1 MIHVLEPPIELQKM
15 ETLKVDTLN
24 VIDIMSMTDEETER
38 EIRQIDINQ
47 EIVIPRVEPLSLFSD
62 DDDDDLELDSEG
74 NKRPSKLK
82 RQRTS
87 LNQTKA
93 KETDLLFMETSL
105 MMLDHSPMSPPPF
118 SPPPALPLSPNT
130 NIVTTSFNREVG
142 FLTLPLNATTTSTG
156 EASHSEQRKHHRH
169 KHHHK
174 HRHSMAVGRT
184 APIDDRGR
192 SFKSS
197 HQPPETEIVLSPSK
211 LGQ

>member
-1 MIHVLEPPIELQKM
+1 MKKID
-15 ETLKVDTLN
+15 TLKVDTLN
-24 VIDIMSMTDEETER
+24 VIDIMSMTDEEADR
-38 EIRQIDINQ
+38 EIHQIDINQ
-47 EIVIPRVEPLSLFSD
+47 EIVIPNIEPLSLFSD
-62 DDDDDLELDSEG
+62 DDYDDEMELDSEG
-74 NKRPSKLK
+74 NKNVNKLN
-82 RQRTS
+82 RQRRS

-93 KETDLLFMETSL
+93 KDIDILLMETSL
-105 MMLDHSPMSPPPF
+105 IMDHSSLSPPPF
-118 SPPPALPLSPNT
+118 SPPPLPLSPNT

-142 FLTLPLNATTTSTG
+142 FLSLPLTSTTTDQQTP
-156 EASHSEQRKHHRH
+156 SEHRRHHHRH

-184 APIDDRGR
+184 APIDDRGQ

>member
-1 MIHVLEPPIELQKM
+1 
-15 ETLKVDTLN
+15 
-24 VIDIMSMTDEETER
+24 MSMTDEEADR
-38 EIRQIDINQ
+38 EIHQIDINQ
-47 EIVIPRVEPLSLFSD
+47 EIVIPNIEPLSLFSD
-62 DDDDDLELDSEG
+62 DDDDEELELDSEG
-74 NKRPSKLK
+74 NKNANKLN
-82 RQRTS
+82 RQRRS

-93 KETDLLFMETSL
+93 KDSDILLMETSL
-105 MMLDHSPMSPPPF
+105 MAIDHSGLSPPPF
-118 SPPPALPLSPNT
+118 SPPPLPLSPNT

-142 FLTLPLNATTTSTG
+142 FLSLPLTSTT
-156 EASHSEQRKHHRH
+156 EPSQSEHRRHHHRH

-184 APIDDRGR
+184 APIDDRGH